1 MINFKQEE
9 LGRQLFDTLQARY
22 PDLEL
27 VKITESME
35 NPNHTWVNVVFPHDD
50 ERKGEIR
57 EVASEISM
65 DLLLD
70 YGSHITLSS
79 AIPDLKP

>member
-27 VKITESME
+27 VKITEESVLAPKIFHLVHVMKVMG
-35 NPNHTWVNVVFPHDD
+35 NGT
-50 ERKGEIR
+50 
-57 EVASEISM
+57 
-65 DLLLD
+65 
-70 YGSHITLSS
+70 
-79 AIPDLKP
+79 